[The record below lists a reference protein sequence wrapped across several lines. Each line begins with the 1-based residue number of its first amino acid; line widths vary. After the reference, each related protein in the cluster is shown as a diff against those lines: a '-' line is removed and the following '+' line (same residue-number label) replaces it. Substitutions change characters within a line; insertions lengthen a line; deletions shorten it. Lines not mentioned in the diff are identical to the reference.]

1 MKVENINK
9 TRLQALESKEDF
21 LALLENDSMFFS
33 EAFETMLTLIIS
45 DPKLTNQVAE
55 LIKSDY
61 RDLFQAIQSEAVKSE
76 KNDLPGCCQT
86 SKD

>member
-21 LALLENDSMFFS
+21 LALLENDSVFFR

-45 DPKLTNQVAE
+45 DPKLTNQVAD

-61 RDLFQAIQSEAVKSE
+61 RDLFQAIQSEDSKPK
-76 KNDLPGCCQT
+76 KNDLPGCC
-86 SKD
+86 